1 VFHLSKYP
9 LYPNQPSFHLV
20 RYLGKHCQCESCSH
34 CGFTFDWRP
43 VPIAIPGNRSL
54 DIVRLSKECWLFL
67 LKAFA
72 HRIGSPMTSA
82 RALCFFLAQQLKPFI
97 NQLAGLS
104 KIICMPSRTYYIMP
118 WRDGREYHHDISQ
131 RKTFCVISIFRR
143 RGDSQSVSQSA
154 SGR

>member
-82 RALCFFLAQQLKPFI
+82 RVLCFFFSPTVKAIHKPVGRFI
-97 NQLAGLS
+97 KTNMHAKPHVLYNAVERWAR
-104 KIICMPSRTYYIMP
+104 IPSWYQST
-118 WRDGREYHHDISQ
+118 
-131 RKTFCVISIFRR
+131 KNIFRY
-143 RGDSQSVSQSA
+143 
-154 SGR
+154 